1 MPNYTGVR
9 VQIPP
14 LTPAKR
20 PGSYLKDSYLF
31 CCLFR
36 KTKKTTV
43 RTALRVSI
51 LITNQ
56 EIAQAIVAA
65 IWIGYTLFYIQLPII
80 VIVSLINF
88 AYETLLSS
96 VNSKV
101 YWFSPLLNIIN
112 PLYS

>member
-20 PGSYLKDSYLF
+20 PGSYPSDSYLF

-65 IWIGYTLFYIQLPII
+65 IWSPLGFGFVKMENRRLSI
-80 VIVSLINF
+80 VVNVV
-88 AYETLLSS
+88 ETLLSS

>member
-20 PGSYLKDSYLF
+20 PGSYLKVATFFVAYLE
-31 CCLFR
+31 
-36 KTKKTTV
+36 KQKTTV
-43 RTALRVSI
+43 QTALRVSI

-56 EIAQAIVAA
+56 EIAQAIMAA
-65 IWIGYTLFYIQLPII
+65 IWSPLGFGFVKMENGRLSI
-80 VIVSLINF
+80 VVNVV
-88 AYETLLSS
+88 ETLLSS